1 MANLTTK
8 ELTAL
13 YDQLNFEKTLY
24 CKYQEAAQECTEED
38 LKPCFQQYADQH
50 RQNYDCLLGYLK

>member
-8 ELTAL
+8 ELTAVW
-13 YDQLNFEKTLY
+13 DQLNFEKTLC

-38 LKPCFQQYADQH
+38 LKPCFQQCADQH

>member
-13 YDQLNFEKTLY
+13 SDEAWRYQSLY

>member
-8 ELTAL
+8 ELIRPVRRGP
-13 YDQLNFEKTLY
+13 NFEKTLY

-38 LKPCFQQYADQH
+38 PQPCFSAVC
-50 RQNYDCLLGYLK
+50 RSAPAEL